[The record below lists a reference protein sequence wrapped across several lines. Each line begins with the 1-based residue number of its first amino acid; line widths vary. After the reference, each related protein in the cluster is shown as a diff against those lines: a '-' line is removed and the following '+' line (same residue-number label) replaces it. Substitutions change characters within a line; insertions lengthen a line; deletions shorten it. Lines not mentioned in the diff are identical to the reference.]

1 MTLDTL
7 ISKLELLR
15 AQAGTGNLQVLFR
28 DPCDGVLYDEFA
40 IPKLAEVL
48 VDDADLFDAFDL
60 MVGDYYVE
68 I

>member
-7 ISKLELLR
+7 ISKLEMIR
-15 AQAGTGNLQVLFR
+15 REAGTGNLQVLFR
-28 DPCDGVLYDEFA
+28 DPGIGMLYDEVHPA
-40 IPKLAEVL
+40 LGEVRS
-48 VDDADLFDAFDL
+48 DDNLDMFDAFDL

>member
-7 ISKLELLR
+7 IFKLEIIR
-15 AQAGTGNLQVLFR
+15 REAGTGNLPVLFS
-28 DPCDGVLYDEFA
+28 DPCDGMLYDE
-40 IPKLAEVL
+40 IEVPQL
-48 VDDADLFDAFDL
+48 VAVGQDEADLVDAFDL

>member
-7 ISKLELLR
+7 ISKLEMLR
-15 AQAGTGNLQVLFR
+15 GEAGTGNLQVLFR
-28 DPCDGVLYDEFA
+28 DPGIGMLYDEVHPA
-40 IPKLAEVL
+40 LGEVRS
-48 VDDADLFDAFDL
+48 DDNLDMFDAFDL

>member
-7 ISKLELLR
+7 ILKLALIRQE
-15 AQAGTGNLQVLFR
+15 AGTGNLQVLFR
-28 DPCDGVLYDEFA
+28 DPGIGMLYDEVHPA
-40 IPKLAEVL
+40 LGEVRS
-48 VDDADLFDAFDL
+48 DDNLDMFDAFDL

>member
-7 ISKLELLR
+7 IFKLETIR
-15 AQAGTGNLQVLFR
+15 REAGTGNLQVLYS
-28 DPCDGVLYDEFA
+28 DPCDGLLYDA
-40 IPKLAEVL
+40 ITVPQLVVVGGDEAE
-48 VDDADLFDAFDL
+48 LFDAFDL

>member
-7 ISKLELLR
+7 IFKLDVLR

-28 DPCDGVLYDEFA
+28 DPGSAALYDE
-40 IPKLAEVL
+40 IMPLLTEVL
-48 VDDADLFDAFDL
+48 PDDNRDMYRAFDL
-60 MVGDYYVE
+60 YLGDYYVE